1 MESNIIKL
9 DVTATRI
16 GNDST
21 PDSLSVSISTPV
33 KDNDKSAGDI
43 PYNTELVTYQE
54 RRKTPCFSY
63 GDIRRSET
71 KFLLKG

>member
-33 KDNDKSAGDI
+33 KDNDKLVGDTHE
-43 PYNTELVTYQE
+43 NE
-54 RRKTPCFSY
+54 
-63 GDIRRSET
+63 
-71 KFLLKG
+71 